1 MLRVLK
7 NLLKFRTILYFC
19 NVKILLSHKI
29 FSVALS
35 FLVLFSTLSLTVE
48 KHFCGDVL
56 IDVAI
61 FTESDKCAMEAFDM
75 QQEEITKKTC
85 CKDEIDILDG
95 IDQITINSFEDLDKI
110 QKDVLIA
117 YVYTCVNLF
126 ESLPNQVVPHKDYIP
141 PNLIRDINVLHE
153 TFLI

>member
-1 MLRVLK
+1 M
-7 NLLKFRTILYFC
+7 
-19 NVKILLSHKI
+19 KILLSHKI

-56 IDVAI
+56 IDIAI
-61 FTESDKCAMEAFDM
+61 FSESEKCAMEAFELE
-75 QQEEITKKTC
+75 QEKITKISC

-95 IDQITINSFEDLDKI
+95 IDEITTTPFKDLDEI
-110 QKDVLIA
+110 QKQVLVA
-117 YVYTCVNLF
+117 YTYSYVNLF
-126 ESLPNQVVPHKDYIP
+126 EGVSKKVIPHQLYDPPKLVKDIH
-141 PNLIRDINVLHE
+141 VLHE

>member
-1 MLRVLK
+1 M
-7 NLLKFRTILYFC
+7 
-19 NVKILLSHKI
+19 KILLSHKI

-48 KHFCGDVL
+48 KHFCGDIL

-61 FTESDKCAMEAFDM
+61 FTESEKCAMEAFEM
-75 QQEEITKKTC
+75 EKEKITKMSC

-95 IDQITINSFEDLDKI
+95 IDQITTTSFEDLDKI
-110 QKDVLIA
+110 QKQVLVA
-117 YVYTCVNLF
+117 YTYSYVNQF
-126 ESLPNQVVPHKDYIP
+126 EGLAEKVFPHQHYEP
-141 PNLIRDINVLHE
+141 PKLIRDINVLHE

>member
-1 MLRVLK
+1 M
-7 NLLKFRTILYFC
+7 
-19 NVKILLSHKI
+19 KILLSHKI

-56 IDVAI
+56 IDIAI
-61 FTESDKCAMEAFDM
+61 FSESEKCAMEAFELE
-75 QQEEITKKTC
+75 QEKITKISC

-95 IDQITINSFEDLDKI
+95 IDEITTTPFKDLDEI
-110 QKDVLIA
+110 QKQVLVA
-117 YVYTCVNLF
+117 YTYSYVNLF
-126 ESLPNQVVPHKDYIP
+126 EGVSEKAIPHQLYDPPKLVKDIH
-141 PNLIRDINVLHE
+141 VLHE